1 MGKTTET
8 ATVKTKAP
16 VPYFSLT
23 RNEAE
28 HSADIYIFGD
38 IASNRGGL
46 SGLLQSSSDQS
57 SYDLANQVANIPED
71 YAITVHINSNGGEV
85 KEGLASYNTL
95 KTRNV
100 TTICEGFA
108 ASAASVIFCAG
119 QRRIMQPASLL
130 FIHQASMYAEGNADD
145 FRKASEDLDVITSA
159 AIAAYIE
166 CGINISEEVLRT
178 MLRAESWITPEDA
191 VGYGFATE
199 IAEDEPDEEPRN
211 DAMRSIMAAI
221 TRQNT
226 IMDAVMGAK
235 PKVLGAVNIGFEDG
249 VADELREF
257 INSVHS
263 YADLF
268 DVFSRISAAM
278 SEDPE
283 LVTRIK
289 AFAASFIATN
299 PTPNPAEVGH
309 KGFFNLK

>member
-8 ATVKTKAP
+8 VKAKAP

-28 HSADIYIFGD
+28 HSVDIYIFGD

-46 SGLLQSSSDQS
+46 CGLLQSSSDQS
-57 SYDLANQVANIPED
+57 SYDLANQVADIPED

-85 KEGLASYNTL
+85 KEGLAIYNTL

-119 QRRIMQPASLL
+119 KRRIMQPASLL
-130 FIHQASMYAEGNADD
+130 FIHQASMVAEGNADD

-199 IAEDEPDEEPRN
+199 IADDEPDDEPRN
-211 DAMRSIMAAI
+211 DAMRSIMAAV
-221 TRQNT
+221 TR
-226 IMDAVMGAK
+226 K
-235 PKVLGAVNIGFEDG
+235 PKALGAINIGFEDG

-257 INSVHS
+257 TNSVHS
-263 YADLF
+263 YAGLF
-268 DVFSRISAAM
+268 DVLSRISAAM

-299 PTPNPAEVGH
+299 PTPNPAKVGH

>member
-8 ATVKTKAP
+8 ATVRSKAP
-16 VPYFSLT
+16 MPYFSLT

-28 HSADIYIFGD
+28 HSAEIFIFGD

-57 SYDLANQVANIPED
+57 SYDLANQVAHIPED

-85 KEGLASYNTL
+85 KEGLAIYNTL

-119 QRRIMQPASLL
+119 QRRVMQPASLL
-130 FIHQASMYAEGNADD
+130 FIHQASMAAEGNADD

-159 AIAAYIE
+159 AVAAYIE
-166 CGINISEEVLRT
+166 AGLKVGEDVLRT
-178 MLRAESWITPEDA
+178 MMRAETWITPEDA

-199 IAEDEPDEEPRN
+199 IAEDEPDTEPTN
-211 DAMRSIMAAI
+211 SAMRSVMAAV
-221 TRQNT
+221 TRPQHS
-226 IMDAVMGAK
+226 
-235 PKVLGAVNIGFEDG
+235 LGSINIGFEEG
-249 VADELREF
+249 VAAELRAF
-257 INSVHS
+257 IDSIHS
-263 YADLF
+263 YADMF
-268 DVFSRISAAM
+268 AVFSKVSAAM

-283 LVTRIK
+283 LVARLK
-289 AFAASFIATN
+289 AFATSFLATN
-299 PTPNPAEVGH
+299 PTPSPAEVGN